1 MFSSQYARIMYRLM
15 LASLLL
21 FTCGLCSAGALAE
34 LYEPKIFATG
44 SPAVLYHSDA
54 EQIKK
59 LFPVGIDRQKIQAKF
74 GTPPQDYGSTADKDV
89 YAYSLTYSK
98 FNKDKSMLTISRI
111 SSVHVNYDA
120 KGKIKSLDIPAYPAS
135 YITVKNGVVT
145 EEREPTEAEINQYL
159 GPVNPALADELIAKG
174 FNEQTLSAE
183 KTTLTA
189 KPWHLGI
196 QYNSAFSWAGGIAG
210 STKNI
215 VTGFED
221 GSIGQANGIM
231 IGDEIQAINGQS
243 MTKGATSLSTAISQA
258 DRTQPMQITIKRGKN
273 EQIIVIQPQS

>member
-1 MFSSQYARIMYRLM
+1 MFSTQSGRIFDRLM

-59 LFPVGIDRQKIQAKF
+59 LFPVGTDRVKIHAKF
-74 GTPPQDYGSTADKDV
+74 GAPPQDYGSTADKDV
-89 YAYSLTYSK
+89 YSYSLIYQK
-98 FNKDKSMLTISRI
+98 FNKDKSMLTVSRTTG
-111 SSVHVNYDA
+111 VYVNYDA
-120 KGKIKSLDIPAYPAS
+120 KDRIKSLDIPAYPAS

-159 GPVNPALADELIAKG
+159 GPVNPTMADALIAQG
-174 FNEQTLSAE
+174 FEVAASNAPKSE
-183 KTTLTA
+183 LTA
-189 KPWHLGI
+189 KAWHLGI
-196 QYNSAFSWAGGIAG
+196 QNTSDFSWAGGIAG

-215 VTGFED
+215 VTEFEA

-231 IGDEIQAINGQS
+231 VGDEIQAINGQS
-243 MTKGATSLSTAISQA
+243 MTKGSTSLSTAISQA
-258 DRTQPMQITIKRGKN
+258 DRAQPMQITIKRGKN